1 VGRNF
6 RSETVLTGLGN
17 LTRILTFQKTTL
29 LYFPKCTYNISN
41 ASHRP
46 WRPRILRGGHQSVA
60 LVIQDTCLGRL
71 FIKYQLCVDQPSL
84 CRVIL
89 ERMKFVLP
97 EKSPRQIRFDK
108 RFGSIVHF
116 VRYPNLHLRS
126 DCLIDRQL
134 GVATPAADVVD
145 YLAERQVC

>member
-1 VGRNF
+1 MLGKAFHQVPALR
-6 RSETVLTGLGN
+6 RSA
-17 LTRILTFQKTTL
+17 ITL
-29 LYFPKCTYNISN
+29 QSD
-41 ASHRP
+41 
-46 WRPRILRGGHQSVA
+46 LRENE
-60 LVIQDTCLGRL
+60 C
-71 FIKYQLCVDQPSL
+71 
-84 CRVIL
+84 
-89 ERMKFVLP
+89 FVLP